1 MFGPWT
7 SCLRQRKL
15 NSWVKP
21 GGGHKHNPQCRDP
34 ARKIWQDMMKEA
46 NSAETHRAPVGR
58 PMKVE
63 PVDSNPLVVIY
74 ESLDGDASQQQ

>member
-1 MFGPWT
+1 
-7 SCLRQRKL
+7 
-15 NSWVKP
+15 
-21 GGGHKHNPQCRDP
+21 
-34 ARKIWQDMMKEA
+34 MKEA